1 MTQPLVTLVTPA
13 HNQGEYLRET
23 MLSVLA
29 QDYPHLE
36 YIVIDDGSS
45 DETWA
50 VAQAVAAEHPGRVQV
65 LTQANAGQSATLNRG
80 WAMAQGE
87 LLGYLSSDDRLEPG
101 AVRGL
106 VAALQAAPACAVAYG
121 DFRIVDAQGHF
132 IRMARA
138 PAFDQRALLED
149 LVCAPGVGAL
159 FRREVFA
166 RTGGWDV
173 QRRQVPD
180 FEFWLR
186 ASEVGDFVHHPAC
199 VGDYRIHEGSASF
212 KVMPPERADEILRV
226 VQQHWAR
233 RPDTPPA
240 VARRSVARAFTLA
253 GKNHAQSGR
262 VGQALQRYAAA
273 LRLRPALLFEP
284 GLWRQIVVGFVR
296 RWHFNRQMAKESSS

>member
-1 MTQPLVTLVTPA
+1 MTHPLVTLVTPA
-13 HNQGEYLRET
+13 YNQGAYLRET

-29 QDYPHLE
+29 QDHPNLE
-36 YIVIDDGSS
+36 YIVIDDGST

-65 LTQANAGQSATLNRG
+65 LTQPNAGQSATLNCA
-80 WAMAQGE
+80 WSMAQGE
-87 LLGYLSSDDRLEPG
+87 LLGYLSSDDRLEPT
-101 AVRGL
+101 AVSGL
-106 VAALQAAPACAVAYG
+106 VAALQAAPASAVAYG
-121 DFRIVDAQGHF
+121 DFRIVDARGQV

-138 PAFDQRALLED
+138 PEFDRRALLED

-159 FRREVFA
+159 FRREVFE

-186 ASEVGDFVHHPAC
+186 ASEVGDFVHHPVC

-226 VQQHWAR
+226 VQQHWAQ
-233 RPDTPPA
+233 RPQAPA
-240 VARRSVARAFTLA
+240 TQVRRSTARALTLS

-262 VGQALQRYAAA
+262 TGQALRRYAAA
-273 LRLRPALLFEP
+273 LRLRPSLLLEP
-284 GLWRQIVVGFVR
+284 GLWRQMVVGFVR

>member
-1 MTQPLVTLVTPA
+1 MTQPVVTLVTPA
-13 HNQGEYLRET
+13 HNQGAYLRET

-29 QDYPHLE
+29 QDYPALE
-36 YIVIDDGSS
+36 YIVIDDGST

-50 VAQAVAAEHPGRVQV
+50 VAQAVAAEHAGRVQV
-65 LTQANAGQSATLNRG
+65 VTQVNAGQSATLNRG
-80 WAMAQGE
+80 WGMARGAM
-87 LLGYLSSDDRLEPG
+87 LGYLSSDDRLEPD
-101 AVRGL
+101 AVSGL
-106 VAALQAAPACAVAYG
+106 VAALQATPACAVAYG
-121 DFRIVDAQGHF
+121 DFRIVDAQGRF
-132 IRMARA
+132 IRLAQA
-138 PAFDQRALLED
+138 PAFDRRALLED

-159 FRREVFA
+159 FRREVFE

-226 VQQHWAR
+226 VQQHWAQ
-233 RPDTPPA
+233 RPAAPA
-240 VARRSVARAFTLA
+240 ARVRKSTARALTLS

-262 VGQALQRYAAA
+262 TGQALRRYAAA
-273 LRLRPALLFEP
+273 LRLRPGLLLEP
-284 GLWRQIVVGFVR
+284 ALWRQIVVGFAR